1 MKTLRLGARGVSD
14 GFHRFVSVCLITSPV
29 LSLIKTLPLISGVA
43 ATLLA
48 VSLATPLPA
57 FEDSAG
63 AFLAEW
69 YTSATVDASKVD
81 QVGVASDQLTGRMIG
96 GMTAPLRDLDT
107 FPVLGS
113 GIGMATNIGTIR
125 LTGNR
130 SFLIAEDTF
139 TTALGEMGW
148 ALGLPFILRRVLLYL
163 WLLRFAWQSTIR
175 RSPLPM
181 VFAVS
186 SFLLGLNGSLGVPTN
201 LIFVIL
207 AAGLILVT
215 RNWARF
221 PVFMDRSK

>member
-1 MKTLRLGARGVSD
+1 
-14 GFHRFVSVCLITSPV
+14 
-29 LSLIKTLPLISGVA
+29 
-43 ATLLA
+43 
-48 VSLATPLPA
+48 
-57 FEDSAG
+57 
-63 AFLAEW
+63 
-69 YTSATVDASKVD
+69 
-81 QVGVASDQLTGRMIG
+81 
-96 GMTAPLRDLDT
+96 
-107 FPVLGS
+107 
-113 GIGMATNIGTIR
+113 
-125 LTGNR
+125 
-130 SFLIAEDTF
+130 
-139 TTALGEMGW
+139 MGW